1 MRPACALLVPLL
13 AVVVACSGSEAPRG
27 NTSGSPSS
35 QEPTRPLPSPL
46 PEVVALLDG
55 EPIRFAQIV
64 PLARREIDAD
74 DEGHDERGRNR
85 AVRRALERY
94 IDRELLFEEARSRG
108 IRPNQ
113 RDLDWAYDQARREHP
128 DDEAWRTFLAES
140 GLDPRTFKTE
150 MRIDH
155 TVSALLEAE
164 AGAWPSDDEA
174 RRAYEAKPEDFVPP
188 GPEPPPFDD
197 VRDQVKT
204 LLRQQQIE
212 EVSRL
217 LLEDLRGRARIETF
231 L

>member
-1 MRPACALLVPLL
+1 MRRFIPLLVLGLGVAGACAGPGGD
-13 AVVVACSGSEAPRG
+13 SGSSADA
-27 NTSGSPSS
+27 TATLDPS
-35 QEPTRPLPSPL
+35 RPLPSPF
-46 PEVVALLDG
+46 PEVVARING
-55 EPIRFAQIV
+55 QPIRFAQIV
-64 PLARREIDAD
+64 PLALQELERLPAD
-74 DEGHDERGRNR
+74 EQAAGRPA

-188 GPEPPPFDD
+188 GPGPPPFDD